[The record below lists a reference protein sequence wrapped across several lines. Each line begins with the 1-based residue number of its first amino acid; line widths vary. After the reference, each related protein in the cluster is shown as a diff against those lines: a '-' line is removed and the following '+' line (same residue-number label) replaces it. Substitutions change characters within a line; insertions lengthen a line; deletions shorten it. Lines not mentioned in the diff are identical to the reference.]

1 MSPDTRSKAI
11 AVVGQIIGYTE
22 AQVSESV
29 IGLRGQTM
37 AIERI
42 RQMTVEEYFAFD
54 EASEYKNEYIDGEV
68 YPMTGGTAY
77 HAEIMLNVGFALGLR
92 LRGGD
97 FHFYSSAMR
106 VRVSPARYLY
116 PDLSVV
122 YGDPELDE
130 RAINLFNPTLIAEVL
145 SPATADKD
153 RGFKRDLYQS
163 IPSLQVYLVIDQ
175 EQALVELNERHE
187 RGWRLREFSG
197 LDAIVPLPA
206 LNCDL
211 PLAEIYDGIEI

>member
-1 MSPDTRSKAI
+1 
-11 AVVGQIIGYTE
+11 
-22 AQVSESV
+22 
-29 IGLRGQTM
+29 M

-77 HAEIMLNVGFALGLR
+77 HAEIMLNVGFALRLR
-92 LRGGD
+92 LSGGD

-106 VRVSPARYLY
+106 NSVSPTRYLY

-122 YGDPELDE
+122 RGEPELDE
-130 RAINLFNPTLIAEVL
+130 GAINLFNPTLVAEVI
-145 SPATADKD
+145 SPATAARDH
-153 RGFKRDLYQS
+153 GFKREQYRS

-175 EQALVELNERHE
+175 FEARVEVDSRQGD
-187 RGWRLREFSG
+187 RWQSREYAG
-197 LDAIVPLPA
+197 LDAIIPLSA
-206 LNCDL
+206 LDCEL
-211 PLAEIYDGIEI
+211 PLAEIYHGIEF